1 MNYIATWRILIQDRY
16 QMEIRKDIKK
26 FSNWKVTLIKSL
38 KYKFY
43 NDYRLNKTKQNIITV
58 KKTTKINK

>member
-16 QMEIRKDIKK
+16 QMEIRKNIKK
-26 FSNWKVTLIKSL
+26 FSNWKVTLIKSF

>member
-1 MNYIATWRILIQDRY
+1 
-16 QMEIRKDIKK
+16 MEIRKNIKK
-26 FSNWKVTLIKSL
+26 FSNWKVTLIKSF

-43 NDYRLNKTKQNIITV
+43 NDYRLNTTKQNIITV